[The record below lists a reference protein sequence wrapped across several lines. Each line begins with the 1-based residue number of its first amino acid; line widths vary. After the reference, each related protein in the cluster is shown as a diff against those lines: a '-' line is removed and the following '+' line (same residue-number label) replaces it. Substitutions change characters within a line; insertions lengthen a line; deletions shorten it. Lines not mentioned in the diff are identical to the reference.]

1 MTEQMLGYEKTRSS
15 IVNSDQVVFGPH
27 WVRRITSVEQDDLN
41 AGTME
46 GRDNAIIN
54 YIFFVSEFE
63 RRKEN
68 TGDLL
73 REVLVTKVL
82 SLLLLLGSLAHG
94 MAPKEGVRL

>member
-1 MTEQMLGYEKTRSS
+1 MRYEKTGSP
-15 IVNSDQVVFGPH
+15 IVDSNQVVFGAH
-27 WVRRITSVEQDDLN
+27 WVRRITSVEQDDFN

-46 GRDNAIIN
+46 CRDNAVVD
-54 YIFFVSEFE
+54 YIFFVCEFE